1 MKILWVKDGKKGHEK
16 QVSALLEELNK
27 TIDIT
32 IYEEQFTISKV
43 KKAFFFI
50 DYISSKL
57 EGFFKNN
64 YSLISGLTNKQ
75 RKKFEEKQFDIVIG
89 AGSGPHI
96 QLLKYKHEFNA
107 KIISVL
113 TPSFFKERYDLICS
127 PTHDNN
133 KFKKKDNVIFFKGSL
148 ARVSDENPVENIGFI
163 GIGGKNKHFVF
174 NQKKLYQQ
182 IEYAVSIYPNL
193 DWKVFPS
200 RRTPKDMLNDLNGL
214 TLKYDNIT
222 MCKKDIDETIKNAS
236 IKIVTQDS
244 VNMVFECLSTK
255 GETYLFN
262 MRYFRKNKI
271 VNLMNSLLENQ
282 QIGYIENSQM
292 VDGLHKIKM
301 ISGNKHYDVFAEVE
315 KVAYQISKRLS
326 Q

>member
-1 MKILWVKDGKKGHEK
+1 MNILWVKDGKKGHEK
-16 QVSALLEELNK
+16 QVAVLLEELNK
-27 TIDIT
+27 IIDIRV
-32 IYEEQFTISKV
+32 YEELTTISKL
-43 KKAFFFI
+43 KKFFFFI

-57 EGFFKNN
+57 EGFFRKD

-75 RKKFEEKQFDIVIG
+75 RKKFEEKQFDVVVG

-96 QLLKYKHEFNA
+96 ELLKYKHEFNV

-127 PTHDNN
+127 PNHDNN
-133 KFKKKDNVIFFKGSL
+133 KFRKKDNVIFFNGSL
-148 ARVSDENPVENIGFI
+148 ARVSNENPFKNLGFI

-182 IEYAVSIYPNL
+182 IEYVISIYPDLN
-193 DWKVFPS
+193 WKIFPS
-200 RRTPKDMLNDLNGL
+200 RRTPTDMLNDLHSL
-214 TLKYDNIT
+214 ILKYENIKI
-222 MCKKDIDETIKNAS
+222 CEKNIDETIKNAC

-262 MRYFRKNKI
+262 MKYFKKNKI
-271 VNLMNSLLENQ
+271 VNLMNSLLENKQ
-282 QIGYIENSQM
+282 VGYIENSQM

-301 ISGNKHYDVFAEVE
+301 IRGNKHHDIFAEVE

-326 Q
+326 L

>member
-1 MKILWVKDGKKGHEK
+1 MNILWVKDGKKGHEK

-43 KKAFFFI
+43 KKALFFI

-96 QLLKYKHEFNA
+96 QLLKYKHEFNV

-127 PTHDNN
+127 PTHDSN

-148 ARVSDENPVENIGFI
+148 ARVSDENPVKNIGFI

-182 IEYAVSIYPNL
+182 IEYAVSIYPNI

>member
-1 MKILWVKDGKKGHEK
+1 MNILWVKDGKKGHEK

-43 KKAFFFI
+43 KKVFFFI

-96 QLLKYKHEFNA
+96 QLLKYKHEFNV

-127 PTHDNN
+127 PTHDSN

-148 ARVSDENPVENIGFI
+148 ARVSDENPVKNIGFI

-182 IEYAVSIYPNL
+182 IEYAVSIYPNI

>member
-43 KKAFFFI
+43 KKALFFI

-96 QLLKYKHEFNA
+96 QLLKYKHEFNV

-127 PTHDNN
+127 PTHDSN

-148 ARVSDENPVENIGFI
+148 ARVSDENPVKNIGFI

-182 IEYAVSIYPNL
+182 IEYAVSIYPNI

-222 MCKKDIDETIKNAS
+222 MCKKDIDETVKNAS

-326 Q
+326 L